1 MSTVA
6 QSRKNRWIAAIL
18 SFFLP
23 GFGQIYAGKAERGAS
38 ILVGFILVFT
48 AAYFFIAQT
57 TGRGILFDIGSR
69 YLQLLAILF
78 WVWQV
83 YDAYR
88 LTKA

>member
-1 MSTVA
+1 MVT
-6 QSRKNRWIAAIL
+6 AIL

-23 GFGQIYAGKAERGAS
+23 GFGQIYLGRAERGAF

-57 TGRGILFDIGSR
+57 TGRGILFEIGSR

-78 WVWQV
+78 CAWHV
-83 YDAYR
+83 YDAHMT
-88 LTKA
+88 TKA

>member
-1 MSTVA
+1 MRSIPAASSFLRKDWHRCSLVR
-6 QSRKNRWIAAIL
+6 SRRVRR
-18 SFFLP
+18 
-23 GFGQIYAGKAERGAS
+23 RGAS

-69 YLQLLAILF
+69 YLQLLAILY
-78 WVWQV
+78 WAWQV
-83 YDAYR
+83 YDAYS

>member
-1 MSTVA
+1 MSTSS
-6 QSRKNRWIAAIL
+6 QSRKSRWVAATL

-57 TGRGILFDIGSR
+57 SGRGILFDIGSR

-78 WVWQV
+78 WAWQV

-88 LTKA
+88 LIKA